1 MKTHTL
7 ILTSPKVVIPETDIK
22 IIEFVKELILS
33 NLLNVECFS
42 GELDNQCDYIDEETA
57 NKNKNTTFLTF
68 HFEDDDINY
77 GNYNEERVFQF
88 IYDKLKS
95 QKIGQVLAD
104 EKDVEIYLL

>member
-7 ILTSPKVVIPETDIK
+7 ILTSPKLVIPETDTK
-22 IIEFVKELILS
+22 IIEFIKELILS

-42 GELDNQCDYIDEETA
+42 PEMDNQCDYIDDEMES
-57 NKNKNTTFLTF
+57 KNKNTTFLTF

-77 GNYNEERVFQF
+77 SNYNDESIFQF

-95 QKIGQVLAD
+95 ENIGQVMAD
-104 EKDVEIYLL
+104 EKDIEIYIH